1 MTFVGFMAKVMKKV
15 SPTRRLTYDVRELGK
30 WWVIEM
36 LPHIHKSSPYIHN
49 IHVLKMEKISIV
61 AEKECFASKNL
72 VQYHIPY
79 HPTTTLMISPAGII
93 STGITGNRCCL
104 IQLPSGNKY
113 VMVTREMHTYT
124 VSQNSGSPI

>member
-1 MTFVGFMAKVMKKV
+1 MAKVMKKV

-72 VQYHIPY
+72 VQYHTAPPNHHNIDDFSSRNNQHWY
-79 HPTTTLMISPAGII
+79 YG
-93 STGITGNRCCL
+93 
-104 IQLPSGNKY
+104 
-113 VMVTREMHTYT
+113 
-124 VSQNSGSPI
+124 